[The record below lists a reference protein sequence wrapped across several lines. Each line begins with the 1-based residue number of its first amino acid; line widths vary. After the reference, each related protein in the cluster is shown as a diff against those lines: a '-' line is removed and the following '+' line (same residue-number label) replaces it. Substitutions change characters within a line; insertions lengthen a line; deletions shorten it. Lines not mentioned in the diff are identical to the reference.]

1 MSTNATATRIEE
13 ATAARYEI
21 DAAHAHAAFK
31 VRHLMV
37 ASVRGELGVVTGQAT
52 IDDADLARSSVVAS
66 IDARGLDT
74 RNADRDQHLRSA
86 DFLDVD
92 RFPSIDFRSTR
103 IVAGADDTLQVTGE
117 LTIRGV
123 TREVTLATELS
134 AEVRDP
140 WGNAKRG
147 VSATAR
153 VSRKDF
159 GITWNLAMDGGGLV
173 VGDAI
178 DIAIELELVRKR

>member
-1 MSTNATATRIEE
+1 MSTTATATARIEAAQP
-13 ATAARYEI
+13 ATAVRYEI

-37 ASVRGELGVVTGQAT
+37 ASVRGELGAVTGQAT

-86 DFLDVD
+86 DFLNVD

-103 IVAGADDTLQVTGE
+103 IVAGDAGVLQVTGE
-117 LTIRGV
+117 LTIHGV

-147 VSATAR
+147 VSATTR
-153 VSRKDF
+153 VS
-159 GITWNLAMDGGGLV
+159 
-173 VGDAI
+173 
-178 DIAIELELVRKR
+178 